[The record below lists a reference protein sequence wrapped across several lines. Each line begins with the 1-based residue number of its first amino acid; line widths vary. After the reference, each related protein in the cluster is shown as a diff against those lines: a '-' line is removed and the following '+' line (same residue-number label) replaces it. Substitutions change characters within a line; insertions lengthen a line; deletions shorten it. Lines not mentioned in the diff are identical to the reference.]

1 MGRGGGADSSLHPT
15 FRRKGGAPA
24 PLQPPPWLRA
34 MVYIIV
40 PKYERKEINE
50 INQDRFQDIRLKTQ
64 TLNLR

>member
-1 MGRGGGADSSLHPT
+1 M
-15 FRRKGGAPA
+15 
-24 PLQPPPWLRA
+24 W
-34 MVYIIV
+34 IIV